1 MVGTQTQEDRSIVKE
16 EKEVKVER
24 KEERI
29 RMMRRVKVR
38 LWTQC

>member
-16 EKEVKVER
+16 EKVVKVER

-29 RMMRRVKVR
+29 RMMRRVKAR